1 MKSRVEESA
10 EGAVAVTHFEAIL
23 FFAAVVSAAFAFH
36 SRQSPR
42 ERVFYAL
49 RSFLLFVGVAILIGW
64 LMFPISH

>member
-1 MKSRVEESA
+1 M
-10 EGAVAVTHFEAIL
+10 THFEAIL

-42 ERVFYAL
+42 ERASYAL